1 MPAVVAENRAVR
13 AMSLRFQLL
22 ALQAVIVCVTTLVTG
37 IVAGTLQE
45 RSIRSAYQDRMQ
57 AVASSVASLPVILNA
72 FDDPDP
78 SASIQ
83 PVAELIRE
91 ASKVTYVVVTNADGI
106 RYSHPDVSRIGEI
119 VSTDPSVPLSGE
131 TYVGTQTGTL
141 GPSWRVKVPIF
152 VDTQI
157 IGTVSVGIL
166 ESELSAEFIE
176 TLNVLL
182 LAMAGSAIIGVFG
195 AAGVTAFIRRRIY
208 RLEPREIAS
217 LVENRE
223 TTLHRLSE
231 GVVSVDEHGVVQ
243 LVNDAA
249 ARLLN
254 TNIDD
259 LVGHTATEVL
269 ADGLVDVLQSGELE
283 GRLVL
288 SGERVLVAR
297 SSGSKV
303 GERDIAATLLLRD
316 NTDLHALVRRLDGAQ
331 SLTDGLRAQAH
342 EFANA
347 MHVVSGLLEIG
358 RVDDARAFI
367 ARRSP
372 GGSIGLPQNVNLLG
386 DAELTALLS
395 VKAAQAREM
404 GIELEVRQADT
415 VPGALPAD
423 LTPDLLTVLGNLVD
437 NAIEACG
444 FGDRIDVV
452 AGFARGDL
460 HITVDDSGPGVPPN
474 QRAWVFTEGMSTK
487 VGDGDVNVRRGI
499 GLALVRRVVERRHG
513 TIAITESRT
522 GGARFD
528 LHLPV
533 RLARGSRQSETAR
546 S

>member
-1 MPAVVAENRAVR
+1 MR

-513 TIAITESRT
+513 TIEITESRT